1 MNGAYKFCPH
11 CSMRIPITA
20 MKCPYCHESVTTGD
34 PQGDSPSGMIAIMI
48 MGLLF
53 ALIFGIWGISI
64 DMLGTMCPMIIFGIL
79 MFVFGLYRFY
89 QLKKG
94 IKNSFFDVDYI
105 EPSSYDSSEEDEDD
119 YSSEDEEEL
128 VTFNTNKGEYFVAE
142 TLSNCYQ
149 RGLDEGAQDKRFG
162 YDEHHRNYGTE
173 ITFKEYWISHYGIPS
188 GKDRNIYK
196 EALSQYINGYKDG
209 YNF

>member
-1 MNGAYKFCPH
+1 MNEAYKFCPS
-11 CSMRIPITA
+11 CSMKIPITA
-20 MKCPYCHESVTTGD
+20 MKCPYCHENVTAGD
-34 PQGDSPSGMIAIMI
+34 PQGDSPSGMIAVMI

-64 DMLGTMCPMIIFGIL
+64 DMLGPMYPAIILGIL
-79 MFVFGLYRFY
+79 MFIFGLYRFY

-119 YSSEDEEEL
+119 YSSDEDKKL
-128 VTFNTNKGEYFVAE
+128 AKFYTNKGEYFVADV
-142 TLSNCYQ
+142 LSNCYQ
-149 RGLDEGAQDKRFG
+149 KGLGEGAQDKRFG
-162 YDEHHRNYGTE
+162 NGEHQWNFGTE
-173 ITFKEYWISHYGIPS
+173 IRFKEYWISHYGIPS